1 MSHKAVRV
9 SQNIVVAP
17 WAGAFSSMIT
27 LTFWE
32 AHPGILKETSS
43 DTLCSAQEVDKGKTV
58 TGKALLLCVQGPQTL
73 QCTNLKSSR

>member
-32 AHPGILKETSS
+32 ARPGILKETSS
-43 DTLCSAQEVDKGKTV
+43 DTLCSAQEVDKGKYRNRQ
-58 TGKALLLCVQGPQTL
+58 GSALCVQGPQTL
-73 QCTNLKSSR
+73 